1 MINIKKNIWRYMN
14 FYIYKGKNK
23 KFIKNKTILYKTL
36 IKMQGNNKDL
46 ANKIYRNLPDN
57 KVILFK
63 DFNKAWK

>member
-1 MINIKKNIWRYMN
+1 MN

-23 KFIKNKTILYKTL
+23 NFIKNKKILYKTL
-36 IKMQGNNKDL
+36 VKMQGNNKDL
-46 ANKIYRNLPDN
+46 ANKIYKNLPDN

>member
-1 MINIKKNIWRYMN
+1 MN

-23 KFIKNKTILYKTL
+23 NFIKNKTILYKTL
-36 IKMQGNNKDL
+36 VKMQGNNKDL
-46 ANKIYRNLPDN
+46 ANKIYKNLPDN

>member
-23 KFIKNKTILYKTL
+23 NFIKNKKILYKAL
-36 IKMQGNNKDL
+36 VKMQGNNKDL
-46 ANKIYRNLPDN
+46 ANKIYKNLPDN